1 MALDSLSARVLS
13 TPRRC
18 WAFKRMFLSMHHSS
32 LARQFSC
39 GDIPPRL
46 LMYVSVDMLSIFSKM
61 VRLLELTS
69 VLGKAFY
76 CQVSC
81 QELQAVDVHLLFM
94 GAPWTSVPNPIYNS
108 QQTNLFV
115 WTVLCQCKNVC
126 KTCLLKYSWRY
137 HMLLSYLLC
146 MALRCKG
153 SLLGKVSRPRDQ
165 LHDTNAVSTYCIW
178 KS

>member
-1 MALDSLSARVLS
+1 MGQSAGKQNYFQRSQPLTCWKMVGFNFQSDQSFMALDSLSARVLS

-115 WTVLCQCKNVC
+115 
-126 KTCLLKYSWRY
+126 
-137 HMLLSYLLC
+137 
-146 MALRCKG
+146 
-153 SLLGKVSRPRDQ
+153 
-165 LHDTNAVSTYCIW
+165 
-178 KS
+178 